1 MMGDETV
8 YRVTLGL
15 FLALGLA
22 IRWYFKSKAPTESVD
37 ARQSAREARAYALVL
52 GSYLVMFVY
61 VLSPLIDFAH
71 VPLPAGVRWLGAAL
85 MLASGGLLYWTHAT
99 LGRNWSGVLE
109 IRKEH
114 RVISEGPYARVRH
127 PMYTSFF
134 LSGLGALLLSAN
146 WLLGLVN
153 LGVVAWMYFGRVDAE
168 EAMMLEHFGDEY
180 RAYMKKTG
188 RLFPRI
194 GSSA

>member
-1 MMGDETV
+1 MDGEV
-8 YRVTLGL
+8 VFRVTLGV

-22 IRWYFKSKAPTESVD
+22 IRTYFKSKAPKESVD
-37 ARQSAREARAYALVL
+37 VKQSAREARAYALVL

-71 VPLPAGVRWLGAAL
+71 VPLPAPVRWLGAAI
-85 MLASGGLLYWTHAT
+85 MLLSGWLLWWTHST

-114 RVISEGPYARVRH
+114 RLIAEGPYARIRH

-153 LGVVAWMYFGRVDAE
+153 LGVVAWMYLGRVAAE
-168 EAMMLEHFGDEY
+168 EAMMIEHFGEEY
-180 RAYMKKTG
+180 RVYMKKTG
-188 RLFPRI
+188 RLLPRF
-194 GSSA
+194 